1 MPHTQGVMQSRRL
14 INGFW
19 LAVTLVALALPVA
32 RSEPVLPAMLKL
44 GLGVHATRS
53 VDFGPPD
60 SVLPDFPVQLKP
72 TFRFHMDLDGR
83 FRRFGWESITFP
95 VKLTNT
101 SSRPLYYLS
110 QLPTFACPREFKR
123 ASAREEFTFRSC
135 GVGVAFHELAPG
147 QTLSFSEYLN
157 AEDAGREVY
166 LEVTVYTVKDDDA
179 SAVVIPSAVT
189 VFR

>member
-1 MPHTQGVMQSRRL
+1 MQSRVL

-44 GLGVHATRS
+44 GLGVHAQAS
-53 VDFGPPD
+53 LDLGPPV
-60 SVLPDFPVQLKP
+60 SPLPDFPVQLKP
-72 TFRFHMDLDGR
+72 TFRFQTDLKGR
-83 FRRFGWESITFP
+83 FRTFGWESITFP

-110 QLPTFACPREFKR
+110 QLPAFACPRKFKR
-123 ASAREEFTFRSC
+123 ASAREKWEDVTFHGC
-135 GVGVAFHELAPG
+135 GVGMAFHELAPG
-147 QTLSFSEYLN
+147 QTLSFSEYLD

-166 LEVTVYTVKDDDA
+166 LEVTVYTEKDNDA